1 MVTDA
6 EEPKHA
12 MAKEPEFDDEL
23 ARRVV
28 TRFREDMRSMWART
42 LDTEEFRAAGG
53 TDAGLRVLAD
63 LQHRENDGDIEMV
76 AAAAWTAKELGLPFD
91 ELTQDERA
99 AVMDKV
105 KADHPALVARVVELD
120 SEHPVTEE
128 DEALAQRIA
137 QRAPQQMFEE
147 RVVSWRAN
155 DAKER
160 AEFPWASG
168 GDVESRARRSVANA
182 PKDMWAS
189 CLAKLAAQELGIP
202 DPEGKGQWVS
212 LLEHAAVERALHLVG
227 MVSDATPEEIEQHRP
242 TLSLSPAQEQAAR
255 RVALR
260 AEEMLREHAM
270 DRGRDS
276 EMVESLMQDKDPTL
290 WHLEIYQATAA
301 ELGISYS
308 DATHNHPVALRAQEL
323 IPGLPTSYDVSIS
336 EQNLSPADAA
346 KLYPPPGYEPTP
358 PAAKPPG
365 LLGESHQFPPD
376 PPLDMPSVGLPVT
389 HLGGHPGLKPGQKPL
404 WLDICAGP
412 AAGVCADRRDEDDLA
427 VLEWDKVSGLEIEGP
442 DAIQSRVTVPR
453 LVAGGLFAFAFKKQ
467 QKRAYV
473 VFSTYAGSDV
483 FFEVSGADVWELR
496 AALSPIVK
504 WLAGSRATQPAGA
517 AGLDV

>member
-1 MVTDA
+1 VVTDA

-12 MAKEPEFDDEL
+12 MAKEPEFDDDL
-23 ARRVV
+23 ACRVV

-63 LQHRENDGDIEMV
+63 LQHRRSEGDMGME
-76 AAAAWTAKELGLPFD
+76 AAVTWTALELGAALD
-91 ELTQDERA
+91 GLTQDERD
-99 AVMDKV
+99 AVRNQV

-120 SEHPVTEE
+120 CEHPVTEE

-147 RVVSWRAN
+147 WVLSWRAN

-160 AEFPWASG
+160 TEFPGGPRFDPEDMARKTVAS
-168 GDVESRARRSVANA
+168 ST
-182 PKDMWAS
+182 KDMWAS
-189 CLAKLAAQELGIP
+189 CLAKLAAQELGV
-202 DPEGKGQWVS
+202 PEGKS
-212 LLEHAAVERALHLVG
+212 LYLLEHAAVERALHLVG
-227 MVSDATPEEIEQHRP
+227 MVSDATPEQIEQHRP
-242 TLSLSPAQEQAAR
+242 QLSLSAAQEQAAR

-260 AEEMLREHAM
+260 AEEIRRQRAM
-270 DRGRDS
+270 ERASDS
-276 EMVESLMQDKDPTL
+276 EMVEILMQDKTPDI
-290 WHLEIYQATAA
+290 WHHLIYKAAAA

-323 IPGLPTSYDVSIS
+323 IPGLPTSYDVSTS

-389 HLGGHPGLKPGQKPL
+389 HLGGHPGLKPGEKPL
-404 WLDICAGP
+404 WLDIYAGP
-412 AAGVCADRRDEDDLA
+412 AALVCADKRDEDALA

>member
-1 MVTDA
+1 VVTDA

-63 LQHRENDGDIEMV
+63 LHRRSEGDMGME
-76 AAAAWTAKELGLPFD
+76 AAVTWTALELGAALD
-91 ELTQDERA
+91 GLTQDERD
-99 AVMDKV
+99 AVRNQV

-120 SEHPVTEE
+120 REHPVTEE

-147 RVVSWRAN
+147 RVVSWRAH
-155 DAKER
+155 DAEER
-160 AEFPWASG
+160 AEFPWGPDLDSERMAR
-168 GDVESRARRSVANA
+168 ESVVSA

-202 DPEGKGQWVS
+202 DPKGKGQWVY

-242 TLSLSPAQEQAAR
+242 KLSLSAAQEQAAR

-270 DRGRDS
+270 DRRRDS
-276 EMVESLMQDKDPTL
+276 EMVESLMQDKDPNI
-290 WHLEIYQATAA
+290 WHLQIYEAAAA

-308 DATHNHPVALRAQEL
+308 DAERHPVALRAQEL

-389 HLGGHPGLKPGQKPL
+389 HLGGHPALKPGQKQL
-404 WLDICAGP
+404 WLDIYAGP
-412 AAGVCADRRDEDDLA
+412 AALVCLDRRDEDALA
-427 VLEWDKVSGLEIEGP
+427 ILEWDKVSGLEVEGP

-517 AGLDV
+517 ARLDV